1 MIGELAA
8 ALDSERAQART
19 EIERLRQ
26 IIGTLQRDRFG
37 RRSERLHDAQL
48 QLGLEDLDAD
58 IARVEAKL
66 TPPAA
71 GRQREASAPTD
82 ERRSLADHLPRDD
95 VSLDIALAVC
105 PGCGGAVHKIGETVS
120 VRSGRVTMTFQS
132 SSSTGEP
139 LPRMTN
145 PFTGQMWPGLRARA
159 EAP

>member
-37 RRSERLHDAQL
+37 RRSERLHDDQL

-71 GRQREASAPTD
+71 GRQREASAPRMNARASPIIYRAMTCLSTSALPSAQAVAGPFIRSA
-82 ERRSLADHLPRDD
+82 RRSARCWTTCRLACACCASAGPNT
-95 VSLDIALAVC
+95 AA
-105 PGCGGAVHKIGETVS
+105 GAVGRCRLVESGAGVS
-120 VRSGRVTMTFQS
+120 IVD
-132 SSSTGEP
+132 
-139 LPRMTN
+139 
-145 PFTGQMWPGLRARA
+145 
-159 EAP
+159 